1 MKLTIYFDGQFYAG
15 LVEIET
21 SGRYYAYRHLF
32 GKEPKSEEVL
42 YFVKH
47 ELLGLIENKSG
58 SGIQSKEEKQRPIS
72 PKRLQR
78 LAAKESQKTS
88 LSTKAELALK
98 QSYEEKKK
106 MKQINKR
113 EFMEQQKAHKRQLKV
128 MKRKAKHKGR

>member
-21 SGRYYAYRHLF
+21 SDCYYAYRHLF
-32 GKEPKSEEVL
+32 GKEPKNEEVL
-42 YFVKH
+42 YFVNH

-58 SGIQSKEEKQRPIS
+58 SATRSSEVKQRPIN

-106 MKQINKR
+106 KKQMNKR
-113 EFMEQQKAHKRQLKV
+113 EFMEQQKTHKRQLKI